1 MGEKRS
7 YTVIPACIH
16 VTTINAISVP
26 CKSVASSYVY
36 VLFALR
42 LFPFPLLRQAE
53 LHLCSFILMY
63 VFLTHIY
70 SFDKTSDNRSPDLS
84 SLQSYLSPTKHAVQH
99 SGD

>member
-1 MGEKRS
+1 
-7 YTVIPACIH
+7 
-16 VTTINAISVP
+16 
-26 CKSVASSYVY
+26 
-36 VLFALR
+36 
-42 LFPFPLLRQAE
+42 
-53 LHLCSFILMY
+53 MY